1 MGDEMT
7 ADWSMGIIK
16 TCLLDLLSA
25 LEGKDFP
32 VILCGGF
39 GLYLKQLYLQ
49 SQGQSRQSLL
59 PADFWPRP
67 RTTEDMD
74 VLVRTEVVADAE
86 RFRRLRTVLDDLEYV
101 PIPGAEYMQFVKQLG
116 TSTNVKIDLLT
127 GPIPPALESRVVA
140 RQRRIRPAGQSVGL
154 HAHRADEAMLF
165 EQDLLQIP
173 IDGNRSDGQ
182 PYSGVIFVPPAIT
195 FLSMKLHAF
204 QDRADDQD
212 KDFARGHAL
221 DLYRVVAMLSY
232 QEFQQ
237 VRSAIRHQWDDAV
250 VQNARRI
257 VTEHFS
263 DATSLGLI
271 RLRQHDLFEK
281 DMDTDKFCRALVD
294 LFKAP

>member
-7 ADWSMGIIK
+7 ADWPMGIIK

-49 SQGQSRQSLL
+49 SQGESRQALL

-74 VLVRTEVVADAE
+74 VLVRTEIVADAE

-127 GPIPPALESRVVA
+127 GPIPATLETKVVMG
-140 RQRRIRPAGQSVGL
+140 QRRIRPAGQSVGL
-154 HAHRADEAMLF
+154 HAHRVDEALLF
-165 EQDLLQIP
+165 EQDMLQIP
-173 IDGNRSDGQ
+173 IEGDRSDGQ
-182 PYSGVIFVPPAIT
+182 PYSGVVFVPPAIT
-195 FLSMKLHAF
+195 FLLMKLFAF
-204 QDRADDQD
+204 RDRADDPE
-212 KDFARGHAL
+212 KDFARGHAM
-221 DLYRVVAMLSY
+221 DLYRVAAMLSHE
-232 QEFQQ
+232 EFQQ
-237 VRSAIRHQWDDAV
+237 VRTAIRHQWDDPII
-250 VQNARRI
+250 QSARSI
-257 VTEHFS
+257 VAEHFGE
-263 DATSLGLI
+263 A
-271 RLRQHDLFEK
+271 
-281 DMDTDKFCRALVD
+281 A
-294 LFKAP
+294 A